1 MACVASGKPGALKMR
16 FIHAPLPPNQVGKKL
31 VSLINKYA
39 AIELK
44 K

>member
-1 MACVASGKPGALKMR
+1 MLLVASGKAGALKMR
-16 FIHAPLPPNQVGKKL
+16 FIQAPLPPNQVGKKL
-31 VSLINKYA
+31 VSFINKYA